1 MIIIFLII
9 IIIFEENVSIFF
21 IIDMGKVRIVNEVDF
36 SIMYKIRNWIL
47 VIFKIV
53 VMIECFNVFVFEF
66 IVLEFFERKDLDFLI
81 FCNLVIFILIN

>member
-21 IIDMGKVRIVNEVDF
+21 IIDTGKVRIVNEVDF

>member
-21 IIDMGKVRIVNEVDF
+21 IIDTGKVRIVNEVDF

-53 VMIECFNVFVFEF
+53 VMMECFNVFVFEF